1 MRQPTSLPTY
11 LRFERLDDN
20 GTCKMQFVC
29 GECGHAEFG
38 KDWAH
43 VGDDGS
49 SAEMKCKSCGLSI
62 QVRSSK
68 EV

>member
-29 GECGHAEFG
+29 DCGYAETG
-38 KDWAH
+38 KRWPHTD
-43 VGDDGS
+43 
-49 SAEMKCKSCGLSI
+49 ETLSTSELRCPQCRAYI
-62 QVRSSK
+62 KVTVSK